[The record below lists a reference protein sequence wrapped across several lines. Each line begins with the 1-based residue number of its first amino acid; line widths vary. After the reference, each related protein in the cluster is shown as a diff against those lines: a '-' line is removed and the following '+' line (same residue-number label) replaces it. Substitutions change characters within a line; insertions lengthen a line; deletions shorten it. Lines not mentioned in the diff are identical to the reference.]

1 MSKGKK
7 DLETNENN
15 SELKNKNNKKKR
27 MSKKKRKVIIR
38 VSLLV
43 ILAAI
48 IIAGGAVLGM
58 VLGIVKSA
66 PKIDA
71 TNVLNTLTESSVIVD
86 ENGNIIEQIHDPN
99 ENREIVPLSQIPEHL
114 QNAFI
119 AIEDHRFKDHFGI
132 DIKRI
137 AGAILNNLRT
147 GDPMAQGASTITQ
160 QLVKN
165 LYLTNEKSWERKIK
179 EMYLAIQV
187 ERVLSKEQILENYL
201 NTIPLGQSA
210 YGVQSAAFTYFS
222 KDVSQLTLAES
233 SFLAGAAKGPSYALY
248 SRYSLNSIDDVPEE
262 DIVGYVF
269 IGSVQYACVYNQNAV
284 DRQHDVLKRMLD
296 LEYISQEEYDA
307 ALAENMRLALNPGQK
322 KIEGISSTPMDYVKE
337 KVIEDLMASQDLT
350 YEAAENYLYKGGLT
364 ITSTIDVNI
373 QKSLEES
380 YDNFSV
386 LYLGAEPAGDKP
398 IAQDWRYFRWSGGQG
413 TGMLDAEFN
422 ILNESGQLIFYAKE
436 NIMNEENSI
445 YLNPDSSY
453 IVGGKT
459 NKPKVSVCLGS
470 SCLSCCIYSEF
481 SRESGPV

>member
-322 KIEGISSTPMDYVKE
+322 KIEGISSTTFLVNSSRISISKGFVFNTALC
-337 KVIEDLMASQDLT
+337 KGSLM
-350 YEAAENYLYKGGLT
+350 
-364 ITSTIDVNI
+364 
-373 QKSLEES
+373 
-380 YDNFSV
+380 
-386 LYLGAEPAGDKP
+386 
-398 IAQDWRYFRWSGGQG
+398 
-413 TGMLDAEFN
+413 
-422 ILNESGQLIFYAKE
+422 
-436 NIMNEENSI
+436 
-445 YLNPDSSY
+445 
-453 IVGGKT
+453 
-459 NKPKVSVCLGS
+459 
-470 SCLSCCIYSEF
+470 
-481 SRESGPV
+481 